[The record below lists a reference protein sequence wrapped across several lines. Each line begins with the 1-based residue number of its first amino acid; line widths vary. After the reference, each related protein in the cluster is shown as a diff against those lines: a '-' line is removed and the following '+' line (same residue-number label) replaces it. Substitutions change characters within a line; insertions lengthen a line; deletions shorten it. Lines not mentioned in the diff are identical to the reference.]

1 MSMFLRFFFPP
12 PPSLFVNA
20 MSVFSLVSL
29 SVLGLSEIKGE
40 HLNYS
45 KFWNVESQ
53 IRRRS
58 SGIKLPSRTGMLVL
72 YTPALLAALVS
83 FGFLSQDG
91 SLRTL
96 LVSSALFI
104 HFLKRDLEVLFIHK
118 YSGAMM
124 LDHAIPISLSYFFS
138 TVASFY
144 SQYLSQQLP
153 EPSAD
158 LKPFGVV
165 LFLIGIAG
173 NFYHHYL
180 LSNLRGKEDRGYKI
194 PKGGLFSLVI
204 CPPYLFEVVGFV
216 GVSCFSQ
223 TLYTFCFTLGSFFY
237 LLGRSHATRK
247 WYIARFP
254 NFPKQIKSMIPYV
267 F

>member
-1 MSMFLRFFFPP
+1 MVSNGTRGDGF
-12 PPSLFVNA
+12 PSLR
-20 MSVFSLVSL
+20 LTEVSPRFISTAL
-29 SVLGLSEIKGE
+29 SRKRA
-40 HLNYS
+40 
-45 KFWNVESQ
+45 K
-53 IRRRS
+53 RRS
-58 SGIKLPSRTGMLVL
+58 SSKQTKKQDV
-72 YTPALLAALVS
+72 YVS
-83 FGFLSQDG
+83 Q
-91 SLRTL
+91 
-96 LVSSALFI
+96 
-104 HFLKRDLEVLFIHK
+104 VLFVHK
-118 YSGAMM
+118 YSGAMI
-124 LDHAIPISLSYFFS
+124 LASAIPISLSYFLS
-138 TVASFY
+138 TVTSIY

-153 EPSAD
+153 EPEAD
-158 LKPFGVV
+158 LKPVGVV

-180 LSNLRGKEDRGYKI
+180 LSNLRGKEDRGYKV

-204 CPPYLFEVVGFV
+204 CPHYLFEVVGFV

-254 NFPKQIKSMIPYV
+254 NFPKQIKSIIPYV